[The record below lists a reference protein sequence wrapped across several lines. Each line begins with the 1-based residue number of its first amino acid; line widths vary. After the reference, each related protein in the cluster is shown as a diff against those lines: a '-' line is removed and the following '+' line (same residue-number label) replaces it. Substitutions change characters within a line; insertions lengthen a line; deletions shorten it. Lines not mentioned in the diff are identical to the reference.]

1 MIGGYESQTDYYPQW
16 HQPYNYVTQLP
27 YGTIGLPDADS
38 QSTYW
43 GGADSGISGGSSG
56 AGSPAASTP
65 PLVIE
70 EIGIKDGG
78 SVYTGGVADYTG
90 NQNAASC
97 QQLYASG
104 VHYSQHSLQQHEAQL
119 QEVELRR
126 QEQREIDFATSP
138 SGAPML
144 QHQIDGM
151 ITSSGNP
158 AHRQLSLHQHH
169 HLHAGIREPVVR
181 PKRRNTANKK
191 ERRRTQSINN
201 AFADLR
207 DCIPNVP
214 ADTKLSK
221 IKTLRLAASYIGY
234 LMAVLESDEG
244 EEPQTFRAEILSNG
258 RRTKAQQHLTETC
271 NQNVMNYV
279 NEEISKGKGRTGWP
293 QHMWALELKQESTTS
308 PGTTITSSI
317 SVQSINHMQ

>member
-1 MIGGYESQTDYYPQW
+1 MLGGYEAQTDYYPQW

-27 YGTIGLPDADS
+27 YDS

-56 AGSPAASTP
+56 AGSPTASTP
-65 PLVIE
+65 PLIE
-70 EIGIKDGG
+70 EIGIQEP
-78 SVYTGGVADYTG
+78 
-90 NQNAASC
+90 N
-97 QQLYASG
+97 
-104 VHYSQHSLQQHEAQL
+104 YSSLQQYVHPSTGQHYATLAYSQGQ
-119 QEVELRR
+119 QE
-126 QEQREIDFATSP
+126 TSP
-138 SGAPML
+138 HHHHHYLHHHHHHQAGHRREHEFANSQIGQQIVGGVVGTL
-144 QHQIDGM
+144 QQH
-151 ITSSGNP
+151 
-158 AHRQLSLHQHH
+158 LHQDVRDD
-169 HLHAGIREPVVR
+169 GVTPR

-258 RRTKAQQHLTETC
+258 RRNKAIQP
-271 NQNVMNYV
+271 NQNESCLQSASNLGH
-279 NEEISKGKGRTGWP
+279 EEPTKSKGRTGWP
-293 QHMWALELKQESTTS
+293 QHMWALELKQESPTS
-308 PGTTITSSI
+308 
-317 SVQSINHMQ
+317 QMQ

>member
-1 MIGGYESQTDYYPQW
+1 MLGGYEAQAEYYPQW

-27 YGTIGLPDADS
+27 YGSLGVPDADS

-43 GGADSGISGGSSG
+43 GADSGISGDSSG
-56 AGSPAASTP
+56 AGSPTASTP
-65 PLVIE
+65 PLIE
-70 EIGIKDGG
+70 EIGIQEPNY
-78 SVYTGGVADYTG
+78 SPLQQYAHPSTSQHYATLQYSQQQETSPHHHHHLHHHHHHHHQTSHRREHEYASAQTVQQQQVVGGVVA
-90 NQNAASC
+90 
-97 QQLYASG
+97 
-104 VHYSQHSLQQHEAQL
+104 SLQQH
-119 QEVELRR
+119 
-126 QEQREIDFATSP
+126 
-138 SGAPML
+138 
-144 QHQIDGM
+144 
-151 ITSSGNP
+151 
-158 AHRQLSLHQHH
+158 LHQ
-169 HLHAGIREPVVR
+169 GVREGGQVVIR

-258 RRTKAQQHLTETC
+258 RRNKAAQP
-271 NQNVMNYV
+271 NQNESCLQSASNLGH
-279 NEEISKGKGRTGWP
+279 EESTKSKGRTGWP
-293 QHMWALELKQESTTS
+293 QHMWALELKQESPTS
-308 PGTTITSSI
+308 
-317 SVQSINHMQ
+317 QMQ

>member
-1 MIGGYESQTDYYPQW
+1 MLGGYEAQAEYYPQW

-27 YGTIGLPDADS
+27 YGPLGVPDADS

-43 GGADSGISGGSSG
+43 GADSGISGDSSG
-56 AGSPAASTP
+56 AGSPTASTP
-65 PLVIE
+65 PLIE
-70 EIGIKDGG
+70 EIGIQEP
-78 SVYTGGVADYTG
+78 S
-90 NQNAASC
+90 
-97 QQLYASG
+97 
-104 VHYSQHSLQQHEAQL
+104 YSQQYPSASQHYATLQYSQQQETSPHHLHHHHHHHQPSHRREHEYAQVSQQQAVGVVASLQQH
-119 QEVELRR
+119 
-126 QEQREIDFATSP
+126 
-138 SGAPML
+138 
-144 QHQIDGM
+144 
-151 ITSSGNP
+151 
-158 AHRQLSLHQHH
+158 LHQNV
-169 HLHAGIREPVVR
+169 AREGGVAPR

-258 RRTKAQQHLTETC
+258 RRNKVAQP
-271 NQNVMNYV
+271 NQNESCLQSASNLGH
-279 NEEISKGKGRTGWP
+279 EESTKSKGRTGWP
-293 QHMWALELKQESTTS
+293 QHMWALELKQESPTS
-308 PGTTITSSI
+308 
-317 SVQSINHMQ
+317 QMQ

>member
-1 MIGGYESQTDYYPQW
+1 MMLGGYEAQPDYYPQW

-27 YGTIGLPDADS
+27 YGPLNVPDADS

-43 GGADSGISGGSSG
+43 GADSGISGGSSG
-56 AGSPAASTP
+56 AGSPTASTP
-65 PLVIE
+65 PLIE
-70 EIGIKDGG
+70 EIGVQEP
-78 SVYTGGVADYTG
+78 S
-90 NQNAASC
+90 
-97 QQLYASG
+97 
-104 VHYSQHSLQQHEAQL
+104 YSPLQQYSHPTINQHYTNL
-119 QEVELRR
+119 IYQPQQEV
-126 QEQREIDFATSP
+126 S
-138 SGAPML
+138 
-144 QHQIDGM
+144 
-151 ITSSGNP
+151 
-158 AHRQLSLHQHH
+158 HH
-169 HLHAGIREPVVR
+169 HLHNHHHHQQTHRRDGEYSGVSSIGQVDGTLEQHLRQGVREGGVVVR

-258 RRTKAQQHLTETC
+258 RRNKTAQAIQNESCLHQASGLGTE
-271 NQNVMNYV
+271 
-279 NEEISKGKGRTGWP
+279 ESSKSRGRTGWP
-293 QHMWALELKQESTTS
+293 QHMWALELKQESPTN
-308 PGTTITSSI
+308 
-317 SVQSINHMQ
+317 QMQ